1 MNEIDFRQL
10 LLEAKKFFT
19 HEWNY
24 TKLTAVEK
32 LTILLSATAV
42 VAVVVIIGAFAL
54 AYLANTLVTLLG
66 QALGSEWGANL
77 LVAALLVVL
86 LLLVIAFK
94 QRIIVDPIARFVTKL
109 FLNAEENE

>member
-66 QALGSEWGANL
+66 LEANAVNL

-109 FLNAEENE
+109 FLNAEDNE